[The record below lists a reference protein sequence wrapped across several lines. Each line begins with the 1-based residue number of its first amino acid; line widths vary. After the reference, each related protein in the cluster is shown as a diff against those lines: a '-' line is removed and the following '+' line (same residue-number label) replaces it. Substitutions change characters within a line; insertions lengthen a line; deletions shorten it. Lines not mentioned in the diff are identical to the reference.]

1 MKELTSISQLEKA
14 LKECLQ
20 SAPFVKGIE
29 FEKQKSISNIQAD
42 FVGRVLLPDGM
53 KVILV
58 ECKKNGQPRF
68 ARQAT
73 NQLSLWRQKL
83 PRSYGVFVAPYV
95 SPESAQI
102 CEEAGMG
109 YVDLAGNCLLSFD
122 RVYIRVEGKENPFPQ
137 NRDLRTLFSPK
148 ASRVLRVLLLNPFK
162 SWKVQELREKAEV
175 SLGQVANVKKLLL
188 DREWA
193 EEKNVGFVLSQP
205 EAVLRE
211 WASNYNYRKNRSHD
225 FYSLNEGLRF
235 ESELSDFCSRHG
247 IRFALTLF
255 SGAARFA
262 PHTRFQRI
270 FAYVESGIEKVRKAL
285 ELKAVASGPNVTLM
299 VPYDAGVFL
308 GAATYDQISVVS
320 PVQLYLDLKSY
331 KGRGEEAAEFLF
343 EKIIQ
348 PSWSQKQTMDSG
360 K

>member
-1 MKELTSISQLEKA
+1 
-14 LKECLQ
+14 
-20 SAPFVKGIE
+20 
-29 FEKQKSISNIQAD
+29 
-42 FVGRVLLPDGM
+42 
-53 KVILV
+53 
-58 ECKKNGQPRF
+58 
-68 ARQAT
+68 
-73 NQLSLWRQKL
+73 
-83 PRSYGVFVAPYV
+83 
-95 SPESAQI
+95 
-102 CEEAGMG
+102 MG

-175 SLGQVANVKKLLL
+175 SLGQAANVKKLLL

-193 EEKNVGFVLSQP
+193 EEKNVGFVLAQP

-211 WASNYNYRKNRSHD
+211 WAANYNYRKNRSHD
-225 FYSLNEGLRF
+225 FYSLNEGLGF
-235 ESELSDFCSRHG
+235 ESALSDFCSRHG
-247 IRFALTLF
+247 LRFALTLF
-255 SGAARFA
+255 SGAARLA

-308 GAATYDQISVVS
+308 GAIAYDQIPVVS
-320 PVQLYLDLKSY
+320 PIQLYLDLKSY
-331 KGRGEEAAEFLF
+331 KGRGDEAAEFLF
-343 EKIIQ
+343 EKVIQ
-348 PSWSQKQTMDSG
+348 PSWSQKQITDSG